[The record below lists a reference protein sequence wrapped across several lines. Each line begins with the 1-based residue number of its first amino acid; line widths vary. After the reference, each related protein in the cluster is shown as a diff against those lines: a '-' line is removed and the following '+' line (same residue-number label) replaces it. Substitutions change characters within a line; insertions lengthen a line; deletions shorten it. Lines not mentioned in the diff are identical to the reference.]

1 MLPVFNFRI
10 LLSWYNFVDLISYIL
25 LPGASISD
33 WLIVGLDWLESLND
47 ESRALLLRV
56 PHHQP
61 TSGQALLNSPER

>member
-1 MLPVFNFRI
+1 M
-10 LLSWYNFVDLISYIL
+10 DLVSYIL